1 MIDAVI
7 GSIIMMT
14 ASMAL
19 LLAVEVAEKMIK
31 NAGTQPLSYSE
42 KVWIESLQ
50 FNQNLDPDKLEAFKA
65 ELEALEGG

>member
-19 LLAVEVAEKMIK
+19 VLAVEVAEKTIK
-31 NAGTQPLSYSE
+31 NAGAQSLSYSE
-42 KVWIESLQ
+42 KAWLETD
-50 FNQNLDPDKLEAFKA
+50 LDFTLNGDEIK
-65 ELEALEGG
+65 ALERELKQLEGS

>member
-19 LLAVEVAEKMIK
+19 VLAVEVAEKTIN
-31 NAGTQPLSYSE
+31 NAGAQPLSYSE
-42 KVWIESLQ
+42 KAWLEEDLG
-50 FNQNLDPDKLEAFKA
+50 FDPSGA
-65 ELEALEGG
+65 ELKALEQELKQLEGG